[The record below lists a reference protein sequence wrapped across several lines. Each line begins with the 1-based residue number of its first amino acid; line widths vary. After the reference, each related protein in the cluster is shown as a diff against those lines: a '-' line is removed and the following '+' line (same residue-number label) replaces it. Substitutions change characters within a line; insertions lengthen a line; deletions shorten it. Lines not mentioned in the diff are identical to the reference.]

1 MKPTARLRF
10 TKRYVPAPEYGDHIS
25 TEVRILQ
32 QWWMFDELYDG
43 DEIGEWR
50 DVPLGEEE

>member
-10 TKRYVPAPEYGDHIS
+10 TKSYVQAPEYGDNTS
-25 TEVRILQ
+25 KAVLILQ
-32 QWWMFDELYDG
+32 QWWMFDELYGG

-50 DVPLGEEE
+50 DVPLEEEE